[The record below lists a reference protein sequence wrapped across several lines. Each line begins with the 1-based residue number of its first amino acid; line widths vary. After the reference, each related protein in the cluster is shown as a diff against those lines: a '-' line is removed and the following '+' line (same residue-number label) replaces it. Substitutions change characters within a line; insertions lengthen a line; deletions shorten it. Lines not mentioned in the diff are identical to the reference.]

1 METRLLAREQNP
13 ASLKEG
19 TRVGPWRVV
28 SWRGQGT
35 YGTVYKAVR
44 DGREEEGFF
53 ALKMANHA
61 RDERFEREGGLLS
74 LIRHPNVP
82 QLHGQ
87 GHWECALGVFPYLV
101 MEWVEGVPLYDWS
114 SQRNPTQRQ
123 AMELVAQLA
132 GALAAVEAAGG
143 VHRDVKGDNVLVR
156 LADGRPFL
164 TDFGSGVVAGAAVL
178 TVDILPPNTI
188 AYRSPEAWAYQRFNS
203 FQAQAHYEASAS
215 DDLFALGVTAY
226 RLVTD
231 EYPPPTQP
239 EAEGSEV
246 WGWNGKGAPAPRE
259 LNAQVGPALDGLIM
273 SLLSVKPS
281 RRFNGRPEEAAE
293 AWEQG
298 AREAGPEADEQL
310 FAWETQPVA
319 ERHLEKDLVSQR
331 LGHRPR
337 RRDPEGAQRS
347 KELDARARVAWER
360 QEALERRRAQAPTE
374 KEGAR
379 FPTRRFLPLAA
390 ALALVGFLLAAPPEE
405 SPHPSELP
413 DVVQAEL
420 PHEEGGRDGGPV
432 GLGDGFSSV
441 AVEEKVP
448 PYGTE
453 TAGVAVDLP
462 KSPLDGQRRPPCRPR
477 FLEVEIHGGCWY
489 AADRMKPPCDPG
501 SYEWEGTCYVPLY
514 SPRREPASDE
524 P

>member
-1 METRLLAREQNP
+1 MGTRLLEREQNP

-35 YGTVYKAVR
+35 YGTVYRAVR

-61 RDERFEREGGLLS
+61 RDERFEREGELLS

-82 QLHGQ
+82 RLHGQ
-87 GHWECALGVFPYLV
+87 GYWECALGVFPYLV

-123 AMELVAQLA
+123 VMEVVAQVA
-132 GALAAVEAAGG
+132 GALVAVEAAGG

-164 TDFGSGVVAGAAVL
+164 TDFGSGVVEGAPVL

-203 FQAQAHYEASAS
+203 FQARAHYEASAS
-215 DDLFALGVTAY
+215 DDLFALGVMAY

-246 WGWNGKGAPAPRE
+246 WQWNGKGPRPPSA
-259 LNAQVGPALDGLIM
+259 LNAQ
-273 SLLSVKPS
+273 
-281 RRFNGRPEEAAE
+281 
-293 AWEQG
+293 
-298 AREAGPEADEQL
+298 
-310 FAWETQPVA
+310 
-319 ERHLEKDLVSQR
+319 KDLVSQR

-337 RRDPEGAQRS
+337 HREPEVVQRAKERDAS
-347 KELDARARVAWER
+347 ARVARER

-379 FPTRRFLPLAA
+379 FPTRRLLPVAA
-390 ALALVGFLLAAPPEE
+390 ALVLVTFLVVAEQPESSPQWEAPAVVKVEPGQQEE
-405 SPHPSELP
+405 
-413 DVVQAEL
+413 
-420 PHEEGGRDGGPV
+420 GRDGGPV

-441 AVEEKVP
+441 APAEEMRP
-448 PYGTE
+448 HE
-453 TAGVAVDLP
+453 SAGFAVDVP
-462 KSPLDGQRRPPCRPR
+462 KTPLDGQLRAPCRPR
-477 FLEVEIHGGCWY
+477 QLEILGGCWY
-489 AADRMKPPCDPG
+489 EAPGRVKPPCEQG
-501 SYEWEGTCYVPLY
+501 SYEWEGNCYVPLY
-514 SPRREPASDE
+514 PPRREPASDE